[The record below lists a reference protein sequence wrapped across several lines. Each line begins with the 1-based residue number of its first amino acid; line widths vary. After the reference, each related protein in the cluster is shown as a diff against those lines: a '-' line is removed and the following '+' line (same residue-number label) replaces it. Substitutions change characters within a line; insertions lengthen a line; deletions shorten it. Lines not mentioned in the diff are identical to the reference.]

1 MHATINSSS
10 REITSFFDQHFQAEE
25 LSPSYIEL
33 LITLLDHDALPQQQ
47 PAELMTLAPST
58 ITRFVKKLE
67 KRGLVKKKKDKGKVK
82 VLLSDEGAK
91 SAKRYR
97 KSYNSAVKSLS
108 DILGDKFVKTTEQL
122 LEHGITLMKNA
133 EE

>member
-1 MHATINSSS
+1 MNMV
-10 REITSFFDQHFQAEE
+10 TSN
-25 LSPSYIEL
+25 
-33 LITLLDHDALPQQQ
+33 
-47 PAELMTLAPST
+47 

-133 EE
+133 EEWGARHAWIECNAETARRACPGIRRRGPCS